1 MSKADKVHL
10 EMTELSGSSKGLGE
24 VEGGPHEV
32 QVTDVS
38 ESLGK
43 VFGSLGI
50 ASWLLGNYSLKWPV
64 ISETLRESL

>member
-1 MSKADKVHL
+1 M
-10 EMTELSGSSKGLGE
+10 
-24 VEGGPHEV
+24 